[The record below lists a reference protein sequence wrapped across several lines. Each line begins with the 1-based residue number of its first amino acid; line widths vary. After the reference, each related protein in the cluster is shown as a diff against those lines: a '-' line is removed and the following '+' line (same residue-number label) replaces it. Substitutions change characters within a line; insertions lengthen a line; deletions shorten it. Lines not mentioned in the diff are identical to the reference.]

1 MKKMAEG
8 KKVVNKMIAY
18 AFTTGVVVAL
28 ILGLISARLPPNVVA
43 VLSSLLILAGI
54 VVGFFNITPAEAK
67 DYVFY
72 VAAIVIVTNLAG
84 NNLGELQYV
93 GKYLVGVL
101 NSIMAFVLPSLIIVG
116 IKAIINLAK
125 N

>member
-1 MKKMAEG
+1 
-8 KKVVNKMIAY
+8 MIAY

-28 ILGLISARLPPNVVA
+28 VLGLISARLPPNVVA

-54 VVGFFNITPAEAK
+54 VVGFFNITPDEAK

>member
-1 MKKMAEG
+1 
-8 KKVVNKMIAY
+8 
-18 AFTTGVVVAL
+18 
-28 ILGLISARLPPNVVA
+28 
-43 VLSSLLILAGI
+43 
-54 VVGFFNITPAEAK
+54 
-67 DYVFY
+67 
-72 VAAIVIVTNLAG
+72 VAAIVVVTSLAG

-116 IKAIINLAK
+116 IKAVINLAK

>member
-1 MKKMAEG
+1 MAEG

-28 ILGLISARLPPNVVA
+28 ILGLISARLPPPVVA

-72 VAAIVIVTNLAG
+72 VAAIVVVTSLAG

-116 IKAIINLAK
+116 IKAVINLAK

>member
-1 MKKMAEG
+1 MAEG

-28 ILGLISARLPPNVVA
+28 ILGLISARLPPPVVA

-72 VAAIVIVTNLAG
+72 VAAIVVVTSLAG

-101 NSIMAFVLPSLIIVG
+101 NSTMAFVLPSLIIVG

>member
-1 MKKMAEG
+1 MAEG
-8 KKVVNKMIAY
+8 KRVVNKMIAY

-28 ILGLISARLPPNVVA
+28 ILGLISARLPTSVVA

-72 VAAIVIVTNLAG
+72 VAAIVVVTSLGG
-84 NNLGELQYV
+84 NNLGNL
-93 GKYLVGVL
+93 YLVGPYLESVL

-116 IKAIINLAK
+116 IKAVINLAK

>member
-28 ILGLISARLPPNVVA
+28 VLGLISASLPKEVVA

-72 VAAIVIVTNLAG
+72 VAAIVVVTSLAG

-116 IKAIINLAK
+116 IKAVINLAK

>member
-1 MKKMAEG
+1 MAEG

-28 ILGLISARLPPNVVA
+28 ILGLISARLPESVVA

-72 VAAIVIVTNLAG
+72 VAAIVVVTSLAG

-116 IKAIINLAK
+116 IKAVINLAK

>member
-1 MKKMAEG
+1 MAEG